1 MGTVLGRVGSRKGRH
16 GRDVLLVGRGTTL
29 AISVFVSE
37 AVRLTRLRQLNVL
50 PEDEDDLPM
59 ESERAGL
66 FFDAVGMGPSDE
78 E

>member
-1 MGTVLGRVGSRKGRH
+1 MFCWSEEGQRWRSRSSSPR
-16 GRDVLLVGRGTTL
+16 TPT
-29 AISVFVSE
+29 E

>member
-1 MGTVLGRVGSRKGRH
+1 
-16 GRDVLLVGRGTTL
+16 
-29 AISVFVSE
+29 
-37 AVRLTRLRQLNVL
+37 LTRLRQLNVL

>member
-1 MGTVLGRVGSRKGRH
+1 
-16 GRDVLLVGRGTTL
+16 
-29 AISVFVSE
+29 
-37 AVRLTRLRQLNVL
+37 LTRLRQLNVL

-78 E
+78 EWGTAGRLFGGGDDSMASDVE